1 MYLDKIIHS
10 HRSAAAHEQR
20 NLDDLVEQV
29 SSLPQTR
36 GFERHLRQASTQ
48 HLAVIA
54 EIKRKSPSKGDLFAS
69 LDPSVVA
76 QQYESGGASC
86 LSVLTDQ
93 QYFGGS
99 VTDLQQ
105 ARSATTLPVVRK
117 DFTVSEF
124 DVVDARLMGADCVLL
139 IAAVLSA
146 NELKRFH
153 DLATEIGLDVLI
165 ETHDESE
172 LDRVLGVGAILIG
185 VNQRDLTTFEVDH
198 QRAERM
204 AALIPASAIRVA
216 ESGVRDEADARR
228 LRNAGYDA
236 VLVGESIVTSGD
248 PEESVRKLLVS

>member
-1 MYLDKIIHS
+1 M
-10 HRSAAAHEQR
+10 
-20 NLDDLVEQV
+20 
-29 SSLPQTR
+29 
-36 GFERHLRQASTQ
+36 Q

-76 QQYESGGASC
+76 RQYESGGASC

-93 QYFGGS
+93 QFFGGS
-99 VTDLQQ
+99 VADLQQ
-105 ARSATTLPVVRK
+105 ASSATTLPVIRK

-172 LDRVLGVGAILIG
+172 LDRVMEVGARLIG
-185 VNQRDLTTFEVDH
+185 VNQRNLLTFEVDH

-204 AALIPASAIRVA
+204 AALIPTSAVRIA
-216 ESGVRDEADARR
+216 ESGVRDAADAQR
-228 LRNAGYDA
+228 LRSAGYDA

-248 PEESVRKLLVS
+248 PEESVRKLLVV